1 MSVETT
7 TLCPKHLA
15 KLAQL
20 AAAQLNQTVNGTMS
34 AVDHAAMGHNMG
46 AMDHAAMG
54 HDMGAMDH
62 AAMGHDMGGMVHD
75 MGMMVMFC
83 LNKKLK
89 FSKTDDFFIRCRSMA
104 GIRRQFCLISGRRIQ
119 FWRLCFRVWACS
131 CVRRFM
137 KG

>member
-1 MSVETT
+1 
-7 TLCPKHLA
+7 
-15 KLAQL
+15 
-20 AAAQLNQTVNGTMS
+20 
-34 AVDHAAMGHNMG
+34 
-46 AMDHAAMG
+46 MG